1 MLDHESQ
8 RLLRSAFI
16 TGSFDPLTA
25 LAMMVTEITE
35 FHPYCISDVSHFY
48 ALFFHLV
55 FTALTPPLYSLLT
68 EYQISSF
75 NYSFMK
81 GFPTLSNRHSLHQG
95 GKTTKQPTNQENR
108 KAPNSQ
114 ETPRLGHGDLSCPRA
129 GFTGSAMVKP
139 AADSK
144 PGLRYI
150 LSIDPQ
156 WPYAASLSGSSI
168 WSQGQERFQT
178 YLGISHLLEASPTSL
193 PARSIKNTDV
203 VFVNSALE
211 KWQKQH

>member
-48 ALFFHLV
+48 ALSFHLV
-55 FTALTPPLYSLLT
+55 FTVLTPPLYSLLT

-81 GFPTLSNRHSLHQG
+81 GFPTLSNRQSLHQG
-95 GKTTKQPTNQENR
+95 GKTTNQPIKQKSPKQPGNT
-108 KAPNSQ
+108 KAGARRFILPQSWIY
-114 ETPRLGHGDLSCPRA
+114 RLCHG
-129 GFTGSAMVKP
+129 
-139 AADSK
+139 
-144 PGLRYI
+144 
-150 LSIDPQ
+150 
-156 WPYAASLSGSSI
+156 
-168 WSQGQERFQT
+168 QT
-178 YLGISHLLEASPTSL
+178 CC
-193 PARSIKNTDV
+193 
-203 VFVNSALE
+203 
-211 KWQKQH
+211 